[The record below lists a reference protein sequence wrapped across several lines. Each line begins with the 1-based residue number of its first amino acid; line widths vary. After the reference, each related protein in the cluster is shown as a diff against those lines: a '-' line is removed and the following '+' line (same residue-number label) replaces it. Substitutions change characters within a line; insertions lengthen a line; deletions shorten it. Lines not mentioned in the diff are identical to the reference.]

1 MKPATSKSDA
11 IYIIPVRQW
20 LAGMDPTHSAYLR
33 GKLYGRGKTYPHH
46 SARECAR
53 RAAQRAKQRGF

>member
-46 SARECAR
+46 SARECA
-53 RAAQRAKQRGF
+53 